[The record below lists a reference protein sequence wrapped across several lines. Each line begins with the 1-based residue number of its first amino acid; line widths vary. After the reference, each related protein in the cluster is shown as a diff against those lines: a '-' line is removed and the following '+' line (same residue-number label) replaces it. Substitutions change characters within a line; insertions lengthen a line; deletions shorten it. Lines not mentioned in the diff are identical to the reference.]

1 MIFTHFL
8 MRRNKLKDDLF
19 NLTHLFKLSG
29 AHLFELNDGISQ
41 QRSSHIKIGETTQ
54 QRSSR
59 NREEEP
65 ERRENRIWKFDKFSF
80 YFVLFYLNA
89 EK

>member
-1 MIFTHFL
+1 

-65 ERRENRIWKFDKFSF
+65 ERVDELIRNIIGNKHDVGIVSNCR
-80 YFVLFYLNA
+80 N
-89 EK
+89 